1 MREVFLV
8 LGDKKQKAEDALK
21 KDDIVGRQSIVI
33 RMCSS
38 LGFKEEGF
46 FIILDATETAMKL
59 AKELVKDLAMPY
71 KDREKV
77 LKKYDET
84 ENQAAS
90 GFGFIMGE

>member
-46 FIILDATETAMKL
+46 FIILDATENAMKL